1 MSRNINRN
9 VTLKRFNVL
18 LEYLMKNNDSDR
30 DDRITEQMNDMA
42 KMNGCIA
49 DKMAEMLEKGNV
61 FTQDRE
67 LAEYYRRMSDE

>member
-9 VTLKRFNVL
+9 VTLKRFNIL

-49 DKMAEMLEKGNV
+49 DKLAEMLEKGNV

-67 LAEYYRRMSDE
+67 LAEYYRHMSDE

>member
-9 VTLKRFNVL
+9 VTLKRFDIL

-49 DKMAEMLEKGNV
+49 DKLAEMLEKGNV

-67 LAEYYRRMSDE
+67 LAEYYRRMSNE

>member
-9 VTLKRFNVL
+9 VTLKRFDIL

-30 DDRITEQMNDMA
+30 DDRITEQMNYMA

-49 DKMAEMLEKGNV
+49 DKLAEMLEKGNV

-67 LAEYYRRMSDE
+67 LAEYYRRMSNE